1 MMNRLSR
8 PAKTAPLAAAVGIGK
23 NAMRQSRA
31 KKSQVL
37 KQVERVAPPGEK
49 ADPSI

>member
-8 PAKTAPLAAAVGIGK
+8 PAKTAPLAAVGIGK
-23 NAMRQSRA
+23 SAMRQSRA